1 MRRLYLLALL
11 AAAAAFPPGP
21 AFAQAQTPAA
31 SPQRAAQPAA
41 PRQLLSVTEVSVKP
55 EMMAEFQRFMTSET
69 NPALRK
75 GGVKW
80 RDVWQRT
87 DAAGDPF
94 EFIIVTPVDNFAQFD
109 GGPLEK
115 ALGREGAAAWREK
128 AGRYV
133 TSVRR
138 YVIRSRPDLS
148 HEGKRTGPPKL
159 AVVST
164 VRVAP
169 GRGQEWVDHTMNNFM
184 PVFRQAGATY
194 LVAETMFGDDVN
206 EYITLT
212 LRDSFADIDKGPVPV
227 QVLGAEGAQ
236 KLNQKLP
243 AGVITHIKR
252 SFVRYVPE
260 LSIMPAQT
268 ANR

>member
-1 MRRLYLLALL
+1 MRKLYALTLL
-11 AAAAAFPPGP
+11 AAAALAPGAAP
-21 AFAQAQTPAA
+21 AQAQTTTAN
-31 SPQRAAQPAA
+31 SQTAAQPAV
-41 PRQLLSVTEVSVKP
+41 PRQLLSVSEVSVKP

-75 GGVKW
+75 AGVKW

-87 DAAGDPF
+87 DAAGSPF
-94 EFIIVTPVDNFAQFD
+94 EFIIVMPVDNFAQFEG

-138 YVIRSRPDLS
+138 YLIQTRPDLS
-148 HEGKRTGPPKL
+148 HEGKREGPPKL
-159 AVVST
+159 AVVSQIS
-164 VRVAP
+164 VAP
-169 GRGQEWVDHTMNNFM
+169 GRGQEWASFTMNDFM
-184 PVFRQAGATY
+184 PVFRKAGATY
-194 LVAETMFGDDVN
+194 LVAQTLFGDDVN
-206 EYITLT
+206 EFITLT

-227 QVLGAEGAQ
+227 QTLGAEGAMQ
-236 KLNQKLP
+236 LNQKLP
-243 AGVITHIKR
+243 AGVVTHVKR
-252 SFVRYVPE
+252 SFIRYVPE

-268 ANR
+268 SNR

>member
-1 MRRLYLLALL
+1 MRKVYALALL
-11 AAAAAFPPGP
+11 AAAALAPGSAP
-21 AFAQAQTPAA
+21 AQAQTPPANN
-31 SPQRAAQPAA
+31 QTAAQPTP
-41 PRQLLSVTEVSVKP
+41 PRQLLSVAEVSVKP
-55 EMMAEFQRFMTSET
+55 EMMAEFQRFMTGET

-109 GGPLEK
+109 GGGPLEK
-115 ALGREGAAAWREK
+115 ALGTAGYAAWREK
-128 AGRYV
+128 ASRYV
-133 TSVRR
+133 TGVRR
-138 YVIRSRPDLS
+138 YVLQTRPDLS

-164 VRVAP
+164 IGVAP
-169 GRGQEWVDHTMNNFM
+169 GRGQEWVSYTMNDFM
-184 PVFRQAGATY
+184 PVFRKAGATY
-194 LVAETMFGDDVN
+194 LVAQTMFGDDVN
-206 EYITLT
+206 EFITLT
-212 LRDSFADIDKGPVPV
+212 FRDSFADIDKGPVPV
-227 QVLGAEGAQ
+227 QTLGADGARQ
-236 KLNQKLP
+236 LNQKLP

-268 ANR
+268 SSR